1 MKLYVKSLLLLLLLG
16 TAVSCNDSFLD
27 QTQTSDLNRETVFAD
42 STYTAN
48 FLTGIYTDIGFDI
61 NFNRWTYLLANG
73 GGLQSACDEAEF
85 YPSSTIWTNMMFA
98 TGTVNPVTVSGDAW
112 EKCYTN
118 IRRCNV
124 FLANADRSPMIASRK
139 AQYKAEALFL
149 RAWYY
154 FILMKHYGG
163 VPIIGNNVYDATS
176 EMKTTRNTW
185 AECVEYVTH
194 QCDSIVSL
202 NVLPVRRTGNE
213 NGRATSA
220 AALGLKARVC
230 LYAAS
235 PLFNGSDFAPAET
248 KELVGYPSN
257 DKERWKT
264 AMDAARAVINL
275 GAYKLFIRS
284 TDSGGLFAF

>member
-1 MKLYVKSLLLLLLLG
+1 
-16 TAVSCNDSFLD
+16 
-27 QTQTSDLNRETVFAD
+27 
-42 STYTAN
+42 
-48 FLTGIYTDIGFDI
+48 
-61 NFNRWTYLLANG
+61 
-73 GGLQSACDEAEF
+73 
-85 YPSSTIWTNMMFA
+85 
-98 TGTVNPVTVSGDAW
+98 
-112 EKCYTN
+112 
-118 IRRCNV
+118 
-124 FLANADRSPMIASRK
+124 
-139 AQYKAEALFL
+139 
-149 RAWYY
+149 
-154 FILMKHYGG
+154 
-163 VPIIGNNVYDATS
+163 
-176 EMKTTRNTW
+176 MKTTRNTW

-248 KELVGYPSN
+248 KELVGYPSI

-275 GAYKLFIRS
+275 GAYKLFIKVQ
-284 TDSGGLFAF
+284 T